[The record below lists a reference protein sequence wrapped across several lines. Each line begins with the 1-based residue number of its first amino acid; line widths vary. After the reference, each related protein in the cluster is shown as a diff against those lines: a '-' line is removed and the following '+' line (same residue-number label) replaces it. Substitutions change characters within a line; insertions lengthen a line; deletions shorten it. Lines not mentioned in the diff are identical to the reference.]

1 MSGRHKFSELEAAMS
16 PRRRAR
22 IDRLSDKLDAEVRLA
37 QSRLNTPTIQKI
49 THQAAGAF
57 GEKAVEAE
65 LLRHNWIPANVNQ
78 TVKNAAKFDIFA
90 VKADLPDRSV
100 QIRVKT
106 CRPKMTGFL
115 WGGFSPGDPI
125 TTADITASDFTVVVR
140 MGERREDDRFYVV
153 PTTVAWKEIAKRQS
167 EHQNKKNG
175 AKEIGM
181 WRLTFSDR
189 RDGQKEAGRG
199 IEEKWRQYEDAWDLL
214 DG

>member
-1 MSGRHKFSELEAAMS
+1 MRTKEH
-16 PRRRAR
+16 
-22 IDRLSDKLDAEVRLA
+22 
-37 QSRLNTPTIQKI
+37 IQKI

-78 TVKNAAKFDIFA
+78 TVKNAAKFDIYA
-90 VKADLPDRSV
+90 LKLDRSV

-115 WGGFSPGDPI
+115 WGGFSPDAPI
-125 TTADITASDFTVVVR
+125 TTADIADSDFTVVVR

-167 EHQNKKNG
+167 EHRNKKTG
-175 AKEIGM
+175 VKEIGM
-181 WRLTFSDR
+181 WRLSFSGR
-189 RDGQKEAGRG
+189 KDGQEEAGRG
-199 IEEKWRQYEDAWDLL
+199 IERKWGQYEAAWDLL
-214 DG
+214 DR